1 MGVSHS
7 KQSSA
12 GSEQVDTKHSEPLYQ
27 YYIHQ
32 LFEQDVVEY

>member
-12 GSEQVDTKHSEPLYQ
+12 GSEQVDTKHSEPLY
-27 YYIHQ
+27 IHQ